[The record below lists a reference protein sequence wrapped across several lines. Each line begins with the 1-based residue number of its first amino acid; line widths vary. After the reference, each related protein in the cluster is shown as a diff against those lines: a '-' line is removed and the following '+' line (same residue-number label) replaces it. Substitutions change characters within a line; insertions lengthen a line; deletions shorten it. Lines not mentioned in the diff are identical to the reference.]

1 MLRPPLQR
9 LSHFLRALCKSKYL
23 NQVNGRQSAIRRA
36 DLGAAGIF
44 YRALVG
50 PFASVEKA
58 KLCSGLKAAGGDLHR
73 WSVTKVYLPNVKP
86 KASLQ
91 HFAWDSELVKLGRTW
106 TNDDLRSP
114 GGPLVAAGCC
124 FCLPRAQCREC
135 RRHIILAGPAQRLA
149 RPAACAAGHARP
161 GAG

>member
-58 KLCSGLKAAGGDLHR
+58 PQS
-73 WSVTKVYLPNVKP
+73 
-86 KASLQ
+86 
-91 HFAWDSELVKLGRTW
+91 
-106 TNDDLRSP
+106 
-114 GGPLVAAGCC
+114 
-124 FCLPRAQCREC
+124 
-135 RRHIILAGPAQRLA
+135 
-149 RPAACAAGHARP
+149 CAAD
-161 GAG
+161 